1 MSQKRFP
8 NGLPPRCTAP
18 AEPLRFP
25 KQSLSRSVDVM
36 TGNSRQPAADV
47 AARRRIVE
55 EAVHSSEMEGL
66 AVSSET
72 LQDAEEYINGEIDA
86 HELVTRTRARHGL
99 D

>member
-1 MSQKRFP
+1 MPSFQAALPGKPDQMSPIRAAVP
-8 NGLPPRCTAP
+8 NS
-18 AEPLRFP
+18 
-25 KQSLSRSVDVM
+25 Q
-36 TGNSRQPAADV
+36 QPAADV

-55 EAVHSSEMEGL
+55 EAVHSSELEGL